1 MADTTS
7 HDEETTREEAAAFLR
22 SIADELDSGR
32 GVIEVPIGNKG
43 VKLSPPDT
51 IDTEATVTERS
62 RRLRKDVEELS
73 IEFAWNPAED
83 TVESEPESE
92 AGLDEADG
100 TEPEPRTDAEPEP
113 DR

>member
-1 MADTTS
+1 MADTTT
-7 HDEETTREEAAAFLR
+7 HDEEMTREEAAAFLR
-22 SIADELDSGR
+22 SIADELEPGR

-62 RRLRKDVEELS
+62 RRLRKDVEQLS
-73 IEFAWNPAED
+73 IEFTWNPTED
-83 TVESEPESE
+83 TVESESE

-100 TEPEPRTDAEPEP
+100 TEPEPRTDAESEP